1 MSGKHGRMR
10 EKKNQNLKNTSTNIW
25 TKCRVLLKISRE
37 FLEQYIRRHPQEL
50 RDKDL
55 FHLAIIENPP
65 KNVRYK
71 KQRLGENTIDCMMKS
86 VFKEHTSLKN
96 KKKLTKHTSRKIF
109 AKKLRTASVEKQSI
123 T

>member
-37 FLEQYIRRHPQEL
+37 LLEQYIRRHPQEL
-50 RDKDL
+50 RDKGP

-71 KQRLGENTIDCMMKS
+71 KQRLGGNTIDYMMKS
-86 VFKEHTSLKN
+86 VVKN
-96 KKKLTKHTSRKIF
+96 TPL
-109 AKKLRTASVEKQSI
+109 
-123 T
+123 